1 MVVFASLWRLLST
14 LALLIGVL
22 ASAACGGETATTSAA
37 STTSTSPSAMAA
49 SDESLRVGYQKYSW
63 ETVLQARGTRNLEVS
78 WSEFPS
84 GPAITEALNAG
95 SIDVGELGEAP
106 PVFGQAAGVPFTTVA
121 AAGAAPMSEAVLVAR
136 DSPIHRV
143 EDLRG
148 RTVALNRGSNVQYL
162 LVKLLGAHGLTL
174 DDVEVR
180 YLAPADARP
189 AFESGAVDAWVIWDP
204 FLSIAQAT
212 DGARRLADGTG
223 LVANHIYFVAS
234 TSAVRRKAA
243 ALRTFLAQLGKA
255 VRWAVAH
262 PDERAALIGGL
273 LGIPVA
279 ALVDAARR
287 SGPGL
292 VPIDDGLIAGQQ
304 EVADTFARLGLIPN
318 PIKVAADFDT
328 AFNGA
333 IR

>member
-1 MVVFASLWRLLST
+1 MVVFASLWRVISI
-14 LALLIGVL
+14 LALLFGVL
-22 ASAACGGETATTSAA
+22 ASAACGGETAATGAA
-37 STTSTSPSAMAA
+37 STTSTPASSPAA
-49 SDESLRVGYQKYSW
+49 NHKSLRVGYQKYSW
-63 ETVLQARGTRNLEVS
+63 ETVLQARGTPGVDVT

-84 GPAITEALNAG
+84 GPAITEAINAG
-95 SIDVGELGEAP
+95 SIDVGEVGEAP
-106 PVFGQAAGVPFTTVA
+106 PVFAQAAGVPFTTVA
-121 AAGAAPMSEAVLVAR
+121 VAGAAPMSEAVLVAR

-143 EDLRG
+143 EGLKG
-148 RTVALNRGSNVQYL
+148 RRVALNRGSNVHYL
-162 LVKLLGAHGLTL
+162 LIKLLEAHGLKL
-174 DDVEVR
+174 DDIEVH
-180 YLAPADARP
+180 YLAPADARA
-189 AFESGAVDAWVIWDP
+189 AFESGAVEAWAIWDP
-204 FLSIAQAT
+204 FLSIAQAS

-223 LVANHIYFVAS
+223 LVANHIYFLAS
-234 TSAVRRKAA
+234 TSAVRSRAA
-243 ALRTFLAQLGKA
+243 TVRTFLTQLGEA

-262 PDERAALIGGL
+262 PDQRAALIGGL

-304 EVADTFARLGLIPN
+304 EVADTFASLGLIPN
-318 PIKVAADFDT
+318 PIRVTADFDT

>member
-1 MVVFASLWRLLST
+1 VSVWRFIST
-14 LALLIGVL
+14 LALLTGVL
-22 ASAACGGETATTSAA
+22 ASASCGGDAATSH
-37 STTSTSPSAMAA
+37 
-49 SDESLRVGYQKYSW
+49 ESLRVGYQKYSW
-63 ETVLQARGTRNLEVS
+63 ETILQARGTPSLDVS

-84 GPAITEALNAG
+84 GPALTEAINAG
-95 SIDVGELGEAP
+95 SIDVGEVGEAP
-106 PVFGQAAGVPFTTVA
+106 PVFAQAAGVPFMTVA
-121 AAGAAPMSEAVLVAR
+121 VAGAAPMAEAVLVAR

-143 EDLRG
+143 EDLKG
-148 RTVALNRGSNVQYL
+148 KKLALNRGSNVHYFL
-162 LVKLLGAHGLTL
+162 IKLLQAHGLKL
-174 DDVEVR
+174 DDIEVQ

-212 DGARRLADGTG
+212 GGARRLADGTG

-234 TSAVRRKAA
+234 TSAVKRKAA
-243 ALRTFLAQLGKA
+243 ALRTFLSELGEA

-262 PDERAALIGGL
+262 PEERAALIGGV

-292 VPIDDGLIAGQQ
+292 VPIEDGLIADQQ
-304 EVADTFARLGLIPN
+304 RVADAFASLGLIPN
-318 PIKVAADFDT
+318 PIKVAGDFVT
-328 AFNGA
+328 SFNGA